1 VDVPAILLSDGKGI
15 FKMKKD
21 SSVVNVLLTSSGSGV
36 GEAIYKSLAMSSM
49 NTTIVATDI
58 SGFNSGAFRCD
69 RAYKIVPPQDPRY
82 TQQIIDICVQ
92 QQIDVV
98 LSGSDTE
105 LEKLSELKA
114 EKSLDSVIV
123 VGTPESVGIC
133 RDKRKTFDFYRKRNL
148 PFVDTVLFDGV
159 GEVIRN
165 HGFPILAKPT
175 GGSGSVG
182 VKVLMDQAELDALEN
197 KDEYIYQEYLLS
209 ENWPVSKANLTRED
223 VMKSGTVVQKD
234 EISIQVL
241 LGLNRDVLGTFMSR
255 NVLKFGMP
263 TKIYPFVCEEY
274 EDVAR
279 RMALCLADI
288 GMIGPVNLQC
298 KITDRGPVFFEI
310 NPRFTGITSVRAT
323 LGFKEVEA
331 VIGHILLN
339 YPLEKVRQLLDTDYE
354 AACCRYL
361 DEYKFPKTMLEK
373 LETDCYI
380 EN

>member
-1 VDVPAILLSDGKGI
+1 
-15 FKMKKD
+15 MKKD
-21 SSVVNVLLTSSGSGV
+21 NPVMNVLLTSAGSGV
-36 GEAIYKSLAMSSM
+36 GEAIYKSLMMSRM

-69 RAYKIVPPQDPRY
+69 RAYKIVFPQDPRY

-114 EKSLDSVIV
+114 AKSLDSIIV
-123 VGTPESVGIC
+123 VGAPEAVRVC
-133 RDKRKTFDFYRKRNL
+133 RDKRKTCDFYRKRNL
-148 PFVDTVLFDGV
+148 PFVDTVLFDGI
-159 GEVIRN
+159 GEIIRD
-165 HGFPILAKPT
+165 HGFPILAKPI

-182 VKVLMDQAELDALEN
+182 VKVFMDQRELNELEN
-197 KDEYIYQEYLLS
+197 KEEYIFQEYLLS
-209 ENWPVSKANLTRED
+209 ENWMVSKASLTRED
-223 VMKSGTVVQKD
+223 VMKSGTLVQKD

-241 LGLNRDVLGTFMSR
+241 LGQNREILGTFMSR

-263 TKIYPFVCEEY
+263 TKIYPFVCDEY

-331 VIGHILLN
+331 VLGHMFLN
-339 YPLEKVRQLLDTDYE
+339 YPAEKLSQLLVTDYG

-373 LETDCYI
+373 LETECYI

>member
-1 VDVPAILLSDGKGI
+1 
-15 FKMKKD
+15 MEKD
-21 SSVVNVLLTSSGSGV
+21 NSVVNVLLTSSGSGV
-36 GEAIYKSLAMSSM
+36 GEAIYKSLATSSM
-49 NTTIVATDI
+49 NTVIVATDI
-58 SGFNSGAFRCD
+58 SSFNSGAFRCD
-69 RAYKIVPPQDPRY
+69 KAYTIVSPQDQRY
-82 TQQIIDICVQ
+82 TQQIIDICVR

-105 LEKLSELKA
+105 LEKLAELKA
-114 EKSLDSVIV
+114 EKTLDSVIV
-123 VGTPESVGIC
+123 VGTPEAVRIC
-133 RDKRKTFDFYRKRNL
+133 RDKRQTCDFYRTRNL
-148 PFVDTVLFDGV
+148 PFVDTVLFDGI
-159 GEVIRN
+159 GKIIRD

-182 VKVLMDQAELDALEN
+182 VKVLMDQKELDDLEN
-197 KDEYIYQEYLLS
+197 KDDYIFQEYLLS
-209 ENWPVSKANLTRED
+209 ENWPVSKAGLTRED
-223 VMKSGTVVQKD
+223 VMKSGTLVQKD

-241 LGLNRDVLGTFMSR
+241 LGQNRDILGTFMSR

-263 TKIYPFVCEEY
+263 TKIYPFVSDEY

-331 VIGHILLN
+331 VLGHMLLN
-339 YPLEKVRQLLDTDYE
+339 YSEEKINQLLDTDYG

-373 LETDCYI
+373 LETDGYI

>member
-1 VDVPAILLSDGKGI
+1 
-15 FKMKKD
+15 MKKD
-21 SSVVNVLLTSSGSGV
+21 NPVMNVLLTSAGSGV
-36 GEAIYKSLAMSSM
+36 GEAIYKSLAISGL
-49 NTTIVATDI
+49 NTIIVATDI

-69 RAYKIVPPQDPRY
+69 RAYKVVPPDDPRY
-82 TQQIIDICVQ
+82 TQQIIDICGQ

-105 LEKLSELKA
+105 LEKLSELNA
-114 EKSLDSVIV
+114 AKSLNSTIV
-123 VGTPESVGIC
+123 VGAPDAVRIC
-133 RDKRKTFDFYRKRNL
+133 RDKRQTCNFYRERNL

-159 GEVIRN
+159 EKIIRD

-175 GGSGSVG
+175 GGSGSIG
-182 VKVLMDQAELDALEN
+182 VKVLMDQRELDDLQN
-197 KDEYIYQEYLLS
+197 KDAYIFQEYLLS
-209 ENWPVSKANLTRED
+209 ENWPVNKGNLARED
-223 VMKSGTVVQKD
+223 VMKSGTLVQKD

-241 LGLNRDVLGTFMSR
+241 LGRKRDILGTFMSR

-263 TKIYPFVCEEY
+263 TKIYPFVCDEY

-323 LGFKEVEA
+323 LGFREVEA
-331 VIGHILLN
+331 LLGHMLLN
-339 YPLEKVRQLLDTDYE
+339 YPAEKLSQLLDTDYGS
-354 AACCRYL
+354 ACCRYL